1 MSDNISTRVFTSY
14 TNKDGCIVQNVWKI
28 KEGYFISVF
37 FFWYCCSIDRP
48 ESRVQ
53 GRWFNRQEYRNNSG
67 NGRTAWSLAWKP
79 DAVYFTRYLGDK
91 ERVSQPLSDLDL

>member
-37 FFWYCCSIDRP
+37 FFGIAALSTVQSHACRVDDSIGKNIEIIQVMVGQRGL
-48 ESRVQ
+48 SR
-53 GRWFNRQEYRNNSG
+53 G
-67 NGRTAWSLAWKP
+67 NPTQYISRAI
-79 DAVYFTRYLGDK
+79 
-91 ERVSQPLSDLDL
+91 